1 VLSFRYLSGIALAS
15 GSASG
20 IASGLASGSALAFG
34 LASGFA
40 LLLHFCFCLDLCFF
54 AKNGFSFLAKTDGFC
69 FCFGFASSCAWL
81 WLCSAKPFIKL
92 PKSNTTLW
100 ITANEGASSFTS
112 IGLPSSLLAIPVFS
126 SSNLPSAV
134 CAVWRRSV
142 GCCGGCCLA
151 VPGDLVIYSS

>member
-1 VLSFRYLSGIALAS
+1 MSS

-20 IASGLASGSALAFG
+20 IACALASGSALAYG

-40 LLLHFCFCLDLCFF
+40 LLLHLRFHFDLCFL
-54 AKNGFSFLAKTDGFC
+54 AKNHFFCLAKTDGFC
-69 FCFGFASSCAWL
+69 FCFGFGFACAWL

-100 ITANEGASSFTS
+100 ITANDGASSFTS
-112 IGLPSSLLAIPVFS
+112 NGLPSSLLAIPVLS

-134 CAVWRRSV
+134 WAIWCRSA
-142 GCCGGCCLA
+142 GCCGGCWLA